1 MATRAWSLLL
11 LAAWVGVGLTHAHI
25 IRLDAGESECLYEEF
40 GAEHL
45 LEGEDQQTVPT
56 EVALAFIVRAHKL
69 GRNTISN
76 PVSVNASDPY
86 GNVLVQKDNVH
97 EEVRTSLSRGWVCVC
112 VRRGLSRHECSMW
125 ATVMQRWRVLALSST
140 LRSRKGFWFLMRE
153 PWPPRCALLA
163 GRSVRRAWHGPLPG
177 LLCQQLQG

>member
-112 VRRGLSRHECSMW
+112 VCTTRVVSP
-125 ATVMQRWRVLALSST
+125 RVLHVGHSHAALA
-140 LRSRKGFWFLMRE
+140 
-153 PWPPRCALLA
+153 CA
-163 GRSVRRAWHGPLPG
+163 RSVVHS
-177 LLCQQLQG
+177 QKS

>member
-11 LAAWVGVGLTHAHI
+11 WAAWVGVGLTHAHI

-97 EEVRTSLSRGWVCVC
+97 EEVRTSLSCGWVCVC
-112 VRRGLSRHECSMW
+112 AYDEGCLATSAPCGPQSCSAGVCSLCRPLSEVVRVFGS
-125 ATVMQRWRVLALSST
+125 
-140 LRSRKGFWFLMRE
+140 
-153 PWPPRCALLA
+153 
-163 GRSVRRAWHGPLPG
+163 
-177 LLCQQLQG
+177 